1 MPHHE
6 YLFLYV
12 EKNKVKEIKNIK
24 YFIESLKI
32 LNLCMFFFNKENNPL
47 ECINEF
53 LIYEDKTGKNMR
65 LKYSENEVSKEVKE
79 QLYNHSTEIGNR
91 N

>member
-1 MPHHE
+1 M
-6 YLFLYV
+6 YV
-12 EKNKVKEIKNIK
+12 
-24 YFIESLKI
+24 
-32 LNLCMFFFNKENNPL
+32 FFNKENNPL